1 MSFDSR
7 DLAFDVLPA
16 AFDRPGLQMCAQ
28 ATAGGLD
35 EEEEED
41 DLECAQA
48 TAGDSDSYVPAEGLA
63 LLRRQLRQRLTAQ
76 EGA

>member
-7 DLAFDVLPA
+7 DLTIDVLPVTFA
-16 AFDRPGLQMCAQ
+16 RPGLQMCAQ

-35 EEEEED
+35 EEEEEED

-48 TAGDSDSYVPAEGLA
+48 TAGDSSYVPAEGLA
-63 LLRRQLRQRLTAQ
+63 LLRQQLRQRLAAQ

>member
-7 DLAFDVLPA
+7 DLAIDVLPV
-16 AFDRPGLQMCAQ
+16 AFARPGLQMCAQ

-35 EEEEED
+35 EDEEEED

-48 TAGDSDSYVPAEGLA
+48 TAGDTGYVATDGLD
-63 LLRRQLRQRLTAQ
+63 LLRQQLRQRLASE